1 MLMAQSNSSNAN
13 YEPVNYPFTQ
23 EKHSEI
29 ESFQSMV
36 NDLGGAKDFVYNLE
50 ATEKIAEDRCKSH
63 RKPQL
68 ELKDKLAIRGYSEL
82 ESPMGDDLHIWGLRR
97 DQTNSA
103 HIRELINSARDSGV
117 KVVGRNID
125 FKEKKFIASLVDS
138 FTQNN
143 SPLRHEE
150 GSSGEFQH
158 GNVHKFNIQA
168 ESSDNLPDE
177 VLMNLESSDPE
188 ADFPPTYQILVK
200 PDTPSIPRNPPPKSL
215 ANYAKRPSCP

>member
-1 MLMAQSNSSNAN
+1 MPQSNSTSNAN

-23 EKHSEI
+23 EKHSEV

-36 NDLGGAKDFVYNLE
+36 NDLGGPKDFVYNLE
-50 ATEKIAEDRCKSH
+50 ATGKIPDERCKSN

-68 ELKDKLAIRGYSEL
+68 GFKDKLAIRGYSEL

-97 DQTNSA
+97 DQNNSA

-117 KVVGRNID
+117 KVVGRKIE
-125 FKEKKFIASLVDS
+125 FHEKKFIASLVDS
-138 FTQNN
+138 FTENY
-143 SPLRHEE
+143 SPRRHEE

-168 ESSDNLPDE
+168 ESIDNMPDE

-188 ADFPPTYQILVK
+188 ADFLPTDENLASPDMPNIPP
-200 PDTPSIPRNPPPKSL
+200 NPPLKSP